1 MCLTHHFAARHIFS
15 ITGRVAAI
23 DRLSVHLGPQNVG
36 DRPHHR
42 VGRPFQQI
50 GKPYQKFAL
59 AQANGVV
66 NICEGKKLDPQLRR
80 NSSGPQLPVFL
91 IKDFEQSLT
100 HSEARLARRR
110 SVWFDTPSA
119 PTVHSDLP
127 AAVVDANF
135 FLCFAAS
142 SWSAS
147 SLR

>member
-1 MCLTHHFAARHIFS
+1 MRLIHHLAAGHIFS
-15 ITGRVAAI
+15 IASRVPSV
-23 DRLSVHLGPQNVG
+23 DRLAVHLSQQNVR
-36 DRPHHR
+36 DRPYHGVR
-42 VGRPFQQI
+42 RAFQQI
-50 GKPYQKFAL
+50 GKPHQKSAL

-66 NICEGKKLDPQLRR
+66 NICEGKKLDPQLRGH
-80 NSSGPQLPVFL
+80 SSGPQLPVFL